1 MSKRIAGGEY
11 RYEILIPG
19 PLVLPCGSRAPAVA
33 GKQTSNR
40 TFAQRSAVQA
50 NLAIGFDG
58 LRLSFDA
65 LSTPSALVL
74 ARSRSSERPPKPQTH
89 PRERPPGPPLFRPAP

>member
-1 MSKRIAGGEY
+1 M
-11 RYEILIPG
+11 PW
-19 PLVLPCGSRAPAVA
+19 PPTLPCGSSAPASA

-50 NLAIGFDG
+50 NLASRYR
-58 LRLSFDA
+58 LRPRLSFDA
-65 LSTPSALVL
+65 LRVL
-74 ARSRSSERPPKPQTH
+74 APLSERPPKPQNH